1 MASAVLPP
9 APLVQKKLFFLRRC
23 IPMKEKKNTMK
34 MWMYVVFMMC
44 VVGVCVLSEAV
55 RCEATEE
62 EVEVEAAVVDAL
74 REEVASLRQLST
86 KYADEVETLEAKA
99 SECSHERRALEK
111 ELASIKSQDA
121 DTLSEKVK
129 QAKALEEQLGVKTA
143 ELQELQKRAAQTE
156 AEKDA
161 KLAEKDAKL
170 AEQSKQSVA
179 KFAEQSKQSADQ
191 LAAVVTAA
199 EDAAADAA
207 KEAAAKLDAVMTE
220 AETKVAAAKK
230 DAAEKLDAANKDA
243 AEKLDAAKKDAAEK
257 LDAAK
262 AAAERT
268 AAIAASEKDALL
280 AETAGL
286 RLEVEELTKKL
297 AGLQAEN
304 AACLKAKT
312 ILEQDQKKLTG
323 ELSDAMRKVAILDEL
338 EKTYGVRVERFIR
351 KKITQTKELAEGGY
365 ASATELA
372 SRCYNDAMEKF
383 PVVQAHVMNA
393 TLSMNGHVSASA
405 GKMYNATL
413 DMCSAAAAHS
423 ETLYQSI
430 KTNAIPYVDKLK
442 TSFTETA
449 ATLSSSSILESVN
462 MTHAVDY
469 VRTSV
474 SLFNASAATTYLRDL
489 RIGET
494 IGELQ
499 LGETFASAYET
510 ASAAGVWAANQT
522 SHITS
527 EIIASDTTKHITKE
541 IVLYTMLLR
550 NIVGDS
556 LRAYPQTAPYA
567 EFDMAVTLFLMCLCV
582 SVLLYL
588 MLSLLRL
595 CCGARRTA
603 RGRAG
608 GMQSSPND
616 ESSATT
622 TRNNNGTIRVPQSP
636 TDSVGTK
643 KSGRRQTKRM

>member
-1 MASAVLPP
+1 
-9 APLVQKKLFFLRRC
+9 
-23 IPMKEKKNTMK
+23 MKEKKNTMK

-220 AETKVAAAKK
+220 AETKVA
-230 DAAEKLDAANKDA
+230 
-243 AEKLDAAKKDAAEK
+243 AAKKDAAEK

>member
-1 MASAVLPP
+1 
-9 APLVQKKLFFLRRC
+9 
-23 IPMKEKKNTMK
+23 MKEKKNTMK

>member
-220 AETKVAAAKK
+220 AETKVA
-230 DAAEKLDAANKDA
+230 
-243 AEKLDAAKKDAAEK
+243 AAKKDAAEK

>member
-143 ELQELQKRAAQTE
+143 ELQELQKRAARTE

-207 KEAAAKLDAVMTE
+207 KEAAEKLDAVMTE
-220 AETKVAAAKK
+220 AETKVA
-230 DAAEKLDAANKDA
+230 
-243 AEKLDAAKKDAAEK
+243 AAKKDAAEK

-351 KKITQTKELAEGGY
+351 EKITQTKELAEGGY

-462 MTHAVDY
+462 MTRAVDY

-474 SLFNASAATTYLRDL
+474 SSFNASAATTYLRDL